1 MQVYSHYMQDLHLV
15 QVCFR
20 LVQVFT
26 RYFFFIGGRFVSAS
40 LSSLVRRVF
49 RSSTPSGALI
59 NRCRFSVLSL
69 WGDPY
74 TPMTQ

>member
-49 RSSTPSGALI
+49 RSSTPSGAHLTAVAF
-59 NRCRFSVLSL
+59 RCCRY
-69 WGDPY
+69 GE
-74 TPMTQ
+74 TPIPP